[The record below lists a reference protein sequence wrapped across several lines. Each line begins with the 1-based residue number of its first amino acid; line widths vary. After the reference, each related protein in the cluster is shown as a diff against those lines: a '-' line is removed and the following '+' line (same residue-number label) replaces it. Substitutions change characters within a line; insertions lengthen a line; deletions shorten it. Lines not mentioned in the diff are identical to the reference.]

1 MSVLTELREVA
12 EEFYPGSK
20 RPLVRHPNRTDEARP
35 DPGRWDAKP
44 KVLKVGGVDREFF
57 TIGQLA
63 QALGRK
69 PVTIRTWER
78 TGVIPRPT
86 FRKPSQDPRGA
97 RRLYTR
103 AQVEGVVKIAKEEGL
118 LRGDYRPIGDT
129 QFTTRVVALFRD
141 LVNQQ

>member
-20 RPLVRHPNRTDEARP
+20 RPLVRHPNRTDEPRP

-44 KVLKVGGVDREFF
+44 KMLKVGGEEREFF
-57 TIGQLA
+57 TVGQLA
-63 QALGRK
+63 QALGRQA
-69 PVTIRTWER
+69 VTIRNWER
-78 TGVIPRPT
+78 TGVIPKPT

-103 AQVEGVVKIAKEEGL
+103 AQVEGIVKIAKEEGL

-129 QFTTRVVALFRD
+129 QFTARVVALFKE
-141 LVNQQ
+141 LVNAQ